1 MRPVAG
7 FFLFLFDYR
16 PCVGHATVC
25 ATPDCVHR
33 VTVLC
38 LCCRPCRLYAT
49 TLVCLVYAVP
59 HCSTRFYCAVL
70 CVYCAVYVYLCHA
83 GGGGW

>member
-1 MRPVAG
+1 MLKKHMRPVAG

-38 LCCRPCRLYAT
+38 CAVLCHIARAVPLCPTVLYSSPAVLCC
-49 TLVCLVYAVP
+49 AVL
-59 HCSTRFYCAVL
+59 SVYCAVL
-70 CVYCAVYVYLCHA
+70 V
-83 GGGGW
+83 